1 MAKSKLKPK
10 IAVLYSHL
18 SSWESRLIIFM
29 ESEKKKKKK
38 TLQAV
43 LDAVFEILVV
53 K

>member
-29 ESEKKKKKK
+29 ESEKKKKK